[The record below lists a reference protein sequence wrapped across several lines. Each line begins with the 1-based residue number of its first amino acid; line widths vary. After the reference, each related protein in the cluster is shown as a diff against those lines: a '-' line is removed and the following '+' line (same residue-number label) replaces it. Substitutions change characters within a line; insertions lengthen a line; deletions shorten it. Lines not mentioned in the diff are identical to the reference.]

1 MQKEQKNFFLKNNV
15 EVSIIELQF
24 KGHCEELVR
33 NMDLSK
39 YDVLCIIGGDGTIHE
54 AINGLMSRNDSE
66 RNRIPIGLIPAGTGN
81 SFVLE
86 LQGSSKFSKSAAHI
100 LRGAHTPVDILK
112 VTCQCQHKKE
122 DESYDGKI
130 IYSFNSL
137 HWGLASKVNVTAE
150 RLRWFGRATRY
161 TTAALLEITRGEK
174 ERAKIKIVDKDGNT
188 IEYEDEFSLAI
199 ANNIISAAKG
209 MQMAPDAKLND
220 GLVDLLLVRSSNTFD
235 LMNTFRKIYDGT
247 HTELPYVDYLQVKSF
262 SICPIRTGDDGHTE
276 LIEELLDIDGELKGF
291 SPFSCEV
298 LPLSIRVII

>member
-1 MQKEQKNFFLKNNV
+1 
-15 EVSIIELQF
+15 
-24 KGHCEELVR
+24 
-33 NMDLSK
+33 
-39 YDVLCIIGGDGTIHE
+39 
-54 AINGLMSRNDSE
+54 
-66 RNRIPIGLIPAGTGN
+66 
-81 SFVLE
+81 
-86 LQGSSKFSKSAAHI
+86 
-100 LRGAHTPVDILK
+100 
-112 VTCQCQHKKE
+112 
-122 DESYDGKI
+122 
-130 IYSFNSL
+130 
-137 HWGLASKVNVTAE
+137 LASKVNVTAE